1 MVTMEMLK
9 RKQSLEEE
17 LSLCKWMLA
26 IEHRREMRQKIGLY
40 INQVQ
45 TELLN
50 FLR

>member
-17 LSLCKWMLA
+17 INLCQVM
-26 IEHRREMRQKIGLY
+26 ISFEHRTDMKNKLQKY
-40 INQVQ
+40 MDQVER
-45 TELLN
+45 ELLD